1 MKNELI
7 NKIKRIDVDKAVLD
21 AARPLPTYTLK
32 SLREKYALEWTY
44 HSNGIEGNTLTL
56 RETKVVLEGITIG
69 GKSVREHLEAIN
81 HAEAIAYLD
90 SLVSGNEL
98 FSQWHIRNIHHLV
111 LKSVDDK
118 NAGNYRKEP
127 VTIAGASTTPPAPIL
142 LNDEMNGLDKWYAES
157 GDLHPIER
165 ASQLHTRFVKIHPFV
180 DGNGRTARLI
190 MNLELMKAGYPPAI
204 IRVEDRSRYYDV
216 LDHACVTGDFDGITE
231 LVAEAEERTLHGY
244 LDLLGLKG
252 DHSQSDAPNDT
263 HPEI

>member
-1 MKNELI
+1 MKNELLDKL
-7 NKIKRIDVDKAVLD
+7 NRIDADKAKLD
-21 AARPLPTYTLK
+21 AARPLPPYTLK
-32 SLREKYALEWTY
+32 SLREKYALEWIY

-81 HAEAIAYLD
+81 HSEAIAYLD
-90 SLVSGNEL
+90 SLVTGDEP

-111 LKSVDDK
+111 LKGIDDK

-127 VTIAGASTTPPAPIL
+127 VAIAGASTTPPAPIL
-142 LNDEMNGLDKWYAES
+142 LNDEMNGLDQWYS
-157 GDLHPIER
+157 GSSDLHPIER

-190 MNLELMKAGYPPAI
+190 LNLELMKAGYPPAI

-231 LVAEAEERTLHGY
+231 LVAEAAERTLHGY
-244 LDLLGLKG
+244 LDLLGLNNGNSQG
-252 DHSQSDAPNDT
+252 DESNDA
-263 HPEI
+263 HPES